1 MNIKG
6 RFLLPLLIL
15 SLLLPAILL
24 GGCQSGGSG
33 KLASIQSAKK
43 LVVYTNA
50 EFPPFEYISSDA
62 VVGVDM
68 DIAKAIAD
76 DLGVELEINDAPFD
90 GIITSLASGRGD
102 IAISG
107 FTIREDRKEM
117 VDFSKPYINSVQY
130 LILPADSDIKTME
143 DLGGKR
149 VGAALGYTGEFVL
162 DDEIEEGALTGA
174 GVQKI
179 TVNSAID
186 GALDILNDRLDAVV
200 MDEFVALKIAAD
212 YDSLKAVKLV
222 FEDGGD
228 VAEEYGVAVPK
239 GNQALV
245 DRINKVIDTLNSDGK
260 IAEWVIEHS

>member
-1 MNIKG
+1 MNKKYPLP
-6 RFLLPLLIL
+6 FTLLSII
-15 SLLLPAILL
+15 LLLSAMLL

-50 EFPPFEYISSDA
+50 EFPPFEYISGDA

-130 LILPADSDIKTME
+130 LILPADSDIETME

-162 DDEIEEGALTGA
+162 DDEIEDGALTDA

-186 GALDILNDRLDAVV
+186 GALDILNNRLDAVV
-200 MDEFVALKIAAD
+200 MDEFVAIKIAGD
-212 YDSLKAVKLV
+212 YDALKAIKLV
-222 FEDGGD
+222 YEDGGD

-245 DRINKVIDTLNSDGK
+245 DRINKVIDALNNDGK
-260 IAEWVIEHS
+260 IAQWMVVHS

>member
-1 MNIKG
+1 MIAML
-6 RFLLPLLIL
+6 F
-15 SLLLPAILL
+15 
-24 GGCQSGGSG
+24 GGCQSGKSG

-43 LVVYTNA
+43 LVIYTNA
-50 EFPPFEYISSDA
+50 EFPPFEYISGDS

-68 DIAKAIAD
+68 YIAKAIAD

-90 GIITSLASGRGD
+90 SIITSLASGRGD
-102 IAISG
+102 ISLSG

-130 LILPADSDIKTME
+130 LILPADSDIQTME
-143 DLGGKR
+143 DLSGKR

-162 DDEIEEGALTGA
+162 DDEIEDGVLTDA

-186 GALDILNDRLDAVV
+186 GTLDILNNRLDAVI
-200 MDEFVALKIAAD
+200 MDEYVAIKIASEN
-212 YDSLKAVKLV
+212 DSIEAIKLV
-222 FEDGGD
+222 YADGSD

-245 DRINKVIDTLNSDGK
+245 DRINKVIDKLNSEGK
-260 IAEWVIEHS
+260 IAQWMNDHS

>member
-1 MNIKG
+1 MRK
-6 RFLLPLLIL
+6 RTLIVL
-15 SLLLPAILL
+15 VIFGLLLTIIPLS
-24 GGCQSGGSG
+24 GCQTGNSG
-33 KLASIQSAKK
+33 KLASIQKAGK
-43 LVVYTNA
+43 LAVYTNA
-50 EFPPFEYISSDA
+50 EFPPFEYISGDA

-76 DLGVELEINDAPFD
+76 ELGVELEINDAPFD

-130 LILPADSDIKTME
+130 LILPDGSDIKTME

-162 DDEIEEGALTGA
+162 DDEIEDGALTDT
-174 GVQKI
+174 GVQKT
-179 TVNSAID
+179 TVNSAVD
-186 GALDILNDRLDAVV
+186 GALDILNNRLDALV
-200 MDEFVALKIAAD
+200 MDEYVAQKIAND
-212 YDSLKAVKLV
+212 YDGLTAIKLV
-222 FEDGGD
+222 YEDGGD

-239 GNQALV
+239 GNQALI
-245 DRINKVIDTLNSDGK
+245 DRINNVIDSLNRDGK
-260 IAEWVIEHS
+260 IAQWMNDHS